1 MNVLTIDDNNDTTE
15 ALTDYC
21 MMQGIDNKEV
31 NEGQKGLSEIQKR
44 DYDII
49 FLDIAMPEY
58 TGFDILRQL
67 KKQAVRHKCIVII
80 TALNL
85 TMEDFKDYMD
95 VGVKEILKK
104 PIGLDCL
111 DEVVKRYLRNPR
123 QPIYHKLK

>member
-1 MNVLTIDDNNDTTE
+1 MTIDDNIDTTE

-21 MMQGIDNKEV
+21 NMHGIDSKVV
-31 NEGQKGLSEIQKR
+31 NEGQKGLFEIQKR
-44 DYDII
+44 EYDVI
-49 FLDIAMPEY
+49 FLDIAIPEY

-67 KKQAVRHKCIVII
+67 KKQNVRHKSIVII

-85 TMEDFKDYMD
+85 KMEDFSDYVD

-111 DEVVKRYLRNPR
+111 DEVLQRNMKNVR
-123 QPIYHKLK
+123 QPFLS